1 MRRTQRRAIFA
12 RTMSRPSARWR
23 AAALW
28 FVLALL
34 LAPFQRRLDESTS
47 DVAPV
52 SGSESATVDR
62 RLRTDFA
69 SSLLDPSVLV
79 ITGLPTAANTDS
91 GRAIIRALL
100 APLAAS
106 RFVDAMISP
115 ATSLDTLLVGS
126 DRTTAIALVGLRT
139 NIPSALDSVRALT
152 SRLVQRRPSIQLR
165 WTGQTALVRDLRAF
179 GAIEARRAELRVLP
193 VTAIVSIIA
202 FPTAADAI
210 VALVAGALSVIVTLG
225 LFGLAAPF
233 IPPSSFTRTIVPM
246 VAMALTIDYVL
257 YLTWRGRD
265 GADRRALVRTI
276 ALAACA
282 VMIGFAG
289 LAVAPTRDLR
299 AAALAGAVACAIA
312 AAVAVGLT
320 GGRMERQTGERTS
333 GFDDR
338 EHARWRRWGAFVVR
352 RPWLVLVLSL
362 APVVWLANGA
372 RRARLITPLE
382 QLLPPGMESADA
394 FRDLQLAGRAGAA
407 GAVRVLLTLPQGTDV
422 VSPAGWSALQA
433 TTRALRSVAGAA
445 DARSLTTIGTGDRIV
460 AQYVL
465 PAEVKRAFVSLSG
478 RETIV
483 TVLPDVAR
491 GESESMGLVLRI
503 RALNAKDATGLEGST
518 LQVAGLSA
526 YALDYESALRGA
538 LPWIVLAT
546 SLATFIALMLL
557 LRAPLVAAKAV
568 VLNLLVAAAAIGAT
582 VFVFQDGFGAAL
594 IGQHAL
600 GSIFPTVPVIAFG
613 AAFGTSMDYELF
625 LVGAVRDA
633 WSSDGD
639 ERASIV
645 AGVAR
650 TGGLI
655 TRAAAVMACLF
666 LAFSTSGLLPLAMV
680 GFALA
685 VAVILDAT
693 IVRLALAPAAL
704 CLAGRWNWWPGPL
717 FRNRLTH

>member
-210 VALVAGALSVIVTLG
+210 VALVAVALSVIVTLG

-338 EHARWRRWGAFVVR
+338 EHARWRH
-352 RPWLVLVLSL
+352 
-362 APVVWLANGA
+362 GA
-372 RRARLITPLE
+372 RSWCDGRGSCLCSRWRPSS
-382 QLLPPGMESADA
+382 GWRME
-394 FRDLQLAGRAGAA
+394 
-407 GAVRVLLTLPQGTDV
+407 
-422 VSPAGWSALQA
+422 
-433 TTRALRSVAGAA
+433 
-445 DARSLTTIGTGDRIV
+445 
-460 AQYVL
+460 
-465 PAEVKRAFVSLSG
+465 
-478 RETIV
+478 
-483 TVLPDVAR
+483 
-491 GESESMGLVLRI
+491 
-503 RALNAKDATGLEGST
+503 
-518 LQVAGLSA
+518 
-526 YALDYESALRGA
+526 RGA
-538 LPWIVLAT
+538 
-546 SLATFIALMLL
+546 
-557 LRAPLVAAKAV
+557 
-568 VLNLLVAAAAIGAT
+568 
-582 VFVFQDGFGAAL
+582 
-594 IGQHAL
+594 
-600 GSIFPTVPVIAFG
+600 
-613 AAFGTSMDYELF
+613 
-625 LVGAVRDA
+625 RD
-633 WSSDGD
+633 
-639 ERASIV
+639 
-645 AGVAR
+645 
-650 TGGLI
+650 
-655 TRAAAVMACLF
+655 
-666 LAFSTSGLLPLAMV
+666 
-680 GFALA
+680 
-685 VAVILDAT
+685 
-693 IVRLALAPAAL
+693 
-704 CLAGRWNWWPGPL
+704 
-717 FRNRLTH
+717 